1 MNGTSAIIP
10 ATSGTSA
17 AAAIAAL
24 ARPGHHDLLGV
35 GAGQRTRRVDGTGGI
50 GVEAPVVVAVGVL
63 EAAREEPGL
72 RGPVPDGI
80 ARVTG
85 FRRGPPLTPRVH
97 PEHPVAGGG
106 EQRVVPRLAPTRR
119 VAREADDDREPRLHA
134 RRPHVPRLDRVTAE
148 PRE

>member
-1 MNGTSAIIP
+1 TGTSAIIP

-85 FRRGPPLTPRVH
+85 FRRGPPQIGRAAWKESV
-97 PEHPVAGGG
+97 
-106 EQRVVPRLAPTRR
+106 
-119 VAREADDDREPRLHA
+119 HA
-134 RRPHVPRLDRVTAE
+134 R
-148 PRE
+148 